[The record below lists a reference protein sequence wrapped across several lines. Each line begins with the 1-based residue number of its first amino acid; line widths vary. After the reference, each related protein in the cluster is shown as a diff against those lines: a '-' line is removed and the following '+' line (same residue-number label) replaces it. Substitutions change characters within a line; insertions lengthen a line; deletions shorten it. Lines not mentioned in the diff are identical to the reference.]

1 MRKRQKTEVIRSF
14 FHLGSGLTIVLIY
27 GLTKVSW
34 QWSLIIL
41 GAIALFLVSG
51 DILRQFIPKLSRLAV
66 RSFGVIMRQE
76 EKTNLAATTYY
87 IIGCW
92 FTLLLFTRLIACI
105 SILFLAIGDIM
116 VKIIR
121 EVYQERNSRCVILKI
136 MGVNFL
142 VCFSLGWLILTM
154 VEMPHPFL
162 PSILGALGA
171 SLTEMVPKIDN
182 FTIPIFSGLLLT
194 FGFYL
199 TSLIL
204 GN

>member
-1 MRKRQKTEVIRSF
+1 MEKRQKTEVIRSF
-14 FHLGSGLTIVLIY
+14 FHLSSGLTIVSVY
-27 GLTKVSW
+27 GLTKVSR

-51 DILRQFIPKLSRLAV
+51 DILRQFIPKLSRLAL
-66 RSFGVIMRQE
+66 RSFGIIMRQE

-92 FTLLLFTRLIACI
+92 VTLLLFTRLIVCI

-121 EVYQERNSRCVILKI
+121 EVSQERNSRCVILKT

-142 VCFSLGWLILTM
+142 VCFFLGWLVLTRA
-154 VEMPHPFL
+154 EMSHPFL
-162 PSILGALGA
+162 PSLLGALGA
-171 SLTEMVPKIDN
+171 SLAEMVPKIDN
-182 FTIPIFSGLLLT
+182 FTIPIFSGFLLT
-194 FGFYL
+194 FSFYL
-199 TSLIL
+199 IY
-204 GN
+204 